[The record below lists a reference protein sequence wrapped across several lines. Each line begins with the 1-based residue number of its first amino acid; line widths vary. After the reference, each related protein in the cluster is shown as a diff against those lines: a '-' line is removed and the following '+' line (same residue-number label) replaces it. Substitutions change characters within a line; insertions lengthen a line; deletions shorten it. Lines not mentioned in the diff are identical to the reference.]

1 MAGKPKNEKREKSQ
15 PRKRGIPLSVIYA
28 DSFYGLNSFSLFNC
42 FSPTSQV
49 LLSSVSFIICFFYHL
64 FLLSSVSFIICFF
77 FSFVSISYFSL
88 YMFHLSSLLDNS
100 LLICFS
106 LFHLFIVSHLVLSVL
121 LKVFPS
127 LRVSL
132 YCLNCFSLNNFLISV
147 LETFG
152 LGQMTSLL

>member
-49 LLSSVSFIICFFYHL
+49 
-64 FLLSSVSFIICFF
+64 LLSSVSFIICFF